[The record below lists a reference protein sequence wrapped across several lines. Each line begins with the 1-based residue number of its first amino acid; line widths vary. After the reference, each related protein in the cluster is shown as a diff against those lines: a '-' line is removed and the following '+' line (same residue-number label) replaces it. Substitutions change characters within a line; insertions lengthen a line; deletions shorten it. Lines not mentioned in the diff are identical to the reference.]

1 MPNDHN
7 TILWWAQYLWQSNDT
22 FRQAL
27 TRVGQHF
34 ITDVNFPELDPDE
47 ESELRDFFTN
57 HFGYRTELSNAA
69 ENFLGY
75 GNVFM
80 SVYLPFR
87 RFLKCS
93 KCGSMHQIGRIG
105 YKLELTSV
113 EPYVRWKRK
122 ENCANCGDS
131 NNFECLDLKDPDLS
145 RVKLVFYSP
154 FEIEMA
160 YNRISRKKEFWW
172 KIDGDDRRDYQSGA
186 PIFIETTPMEV
197 LEAVARN
204 ASVCFD
210 EGEMLHLAENVLAGI
225 KSRGWG
231 IPRTISSFRTA
242 WLNQVTNKA
251 DQAVALDYTLGMR
264 IISPAQNAGGIDPMQ
279 AHALEGFAGRVQSM
293 VNQHRLDPT
302 RYHTSP
308 YPLSYQFMGGEGATL
323 VPPDKLKFRQQEF
336 LNGLGVPLEYHQ
348 MSLQVQAAPMALRLF
363 EASWQIIPSMYG
375 KVLDWVKDKLV
386 KNYNLKP
393 TKIVLQRTTIADDM
407 TRKQVLTQLM
417 AANQISPQTALEVY
431 GVDARDEVRK
441 VFKHQ
446 DYVGKVQ
453 AEYEEKNMAKQEM
466 GATAAMSGNPTPSS
480 MANQMQQQQQAAQGG
495 PPPPGVPMGGVP
507 TSGGALT
514 GGQSSNTLT
523 GMSQQADQMAQ
534 QLVSMPEYERKQ
546 QLRGIRENNKDL
558 HALVTSAMDKLRRS
572 AASQGQ
578 QQLLQQPQAGG

>member
-1 MPNDHN
+1 
-7 TILWWAQYLWQSNDT
+7 
-22 FRQAL
+22 
-27 TRVGQHF
+27 
-34 ITDVNFPELDPDE
+34 
-47 ESELRDFFTN
+47 
-57 HFGYRTELSNAA
+57 
-69 ENFLGY
+69 
-75 GNVFM
+75 
-80 SVYLPFR
+80 
-87 RFLKCS
+87 
-93 KCGSMHQIGRIG
+93 MHQIGRIG

-122 ENCANCGDS
+122 ENCLNCGDGG
-131 NNFECLDLKDPDLS
+131 NFECLDLKDPDLS

-197 LEAVARN
+197 LEDVARN
-204 ASVCFD
+204 ASVRFD

-308 YPLSYQFMGGEGATL
+308 YPLAYQFMGGEGATL

-375 KVLDWVKDKLV
+375 RVLDWVKDKLV

-446 DYVGKVQ
+446 DYVGKIQ
-453 AEYEEKNMAKQEM
+453 AEYEEKNQSKQEM

-495 PPPPGVPMGGVP
+495 PPPPGTPMGGVP
-507 TSGGALT
+507 SSGSDLT

-558 HALVTSAMDKLRRS
+558 HSLVTSAMEKLRRS

-578 QQLLQQPQAGG
+578 QQLLQQPPAGGG